1 MIKPFPTAGSTNYIA
16 AALAPSEA
24 GDPIGRSLRGSAGT
38 VGWVLPSN
46 SLHVDKS
53 SEFDRDWFAF
63 VAGFCISGKPIPN
76 QMDALCR

>member
-38 VGWVLPSN
+38 VGWEPPLKRF
-46 SLHVDKS
+46 SLDNLENLTAS
-53 SEFDRDWFAF
+53 D
-63 VAGFCISGKPIPN
+63 
-76 QMDALCR
+76 LLL